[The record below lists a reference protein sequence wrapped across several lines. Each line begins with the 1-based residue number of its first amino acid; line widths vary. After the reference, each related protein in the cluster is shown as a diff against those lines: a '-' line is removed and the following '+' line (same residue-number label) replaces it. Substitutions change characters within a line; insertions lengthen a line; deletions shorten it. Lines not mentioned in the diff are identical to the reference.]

1 MPSLFS
7 HSFIYSTHQIF
18 TVCHLTVFHEFHI
31 NNTLLIVKDTE
42 GDNKDR

>member
-7 HSFIYSTHQIF
+7 HPFIYSTHQIF
-18 TVCHLTVFHEFHI
+18 TVFYLTVSHEFHI
-31 NNTLLIVKDTE
+31 NNILLIVKDTE